1 MTQELCERYSILLKQ
16 MMVAFHAWVD
26 CKGSIEEWT
35 AAYTKYIVL
44 NNACKLLYRQITMA

>member
-1 MTQELCERYSILLKQ
+1 MTQELCDGYSILLKQ

-26 CKGSIEEWT
+26 CKGIIEEWT